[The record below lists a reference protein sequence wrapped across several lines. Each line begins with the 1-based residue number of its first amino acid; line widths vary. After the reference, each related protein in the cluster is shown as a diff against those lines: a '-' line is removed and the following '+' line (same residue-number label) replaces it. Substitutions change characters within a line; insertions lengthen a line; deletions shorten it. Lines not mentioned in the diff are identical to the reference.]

1 MNGIS
6 RDSYI
11 GVVKGYW
18 ENIKKP
24 KSGKDRGAHKK
35 EIIEELVSSIN
46 KNFSYVE
53 DFLDYINDVKDSLG
67 QRFEVIDV
75 HARLVFRG
83 RPGSGELL
91 IPLEWGLLIHPVF
104 LVPYFP
110 GSAIKG
116 ALRASYCYMLTQY
129 HNLPER
135 GDCDN
140 GPEVVQRCVR
150 ALFGDTDPPFGV
162 GGVRVFDSFPVKAGK
177 VGIVVGDVITPH
189 YKGGELIT
197 ELDVV
202 PTPITGI
209 SVAEGTLFRFL
220 VLIDTEYISWVL
232 ERADIPPSACG
243 MGKGIATDMG
253 EGIATAVAA
262 ALINTL
268 ENMGLGGKTTR
279 GYGFFEINSFHLLR
293 LNRRH
298 LPSVMGDS
306 KSIVGGGGDKE

>member
-18 ENIKKP
+18 ENIREP
-24 KSGKDRGAHKK
+24 KSSKERGTHKK

-46 KNFSYVE
+46 KNFSYVKG
-53 DFLDYINDVKDSLG
+53 FLDHINDVKDSLSR
-67 QRFEVIDV
+67 RFDVIDV
-75 HARLVFRG
+75 NARLVFRG

-140 GPEVVQRCVR
+140 GPDAVQGCVR

-162 GGVRVFDSFPVKAGK
+162 GGVRVLDSFPVEAGK

-232 ERADIPPSACG
+232 EKADIPPNTCG
-243 MGKGIATDMG
+243 MGK
-253 EGIATAVAA
+253 GIATAVAA
-262 ALINTL
+262 ALINAL

-279 GYGFFEINSFHLLR
+279 GYGFFEINCFRLLP

-298 LPSVMGDS
+298 LPSVRCDS
-306 KSIVGGGGDKE
+306 KSVVGGGGDKE